1 MIDKRLVCKCSFL
14 GLVVSSMWSASAA
27 QLTTVDTIYVNGKVF
42 TADANDSLAEA
53 FAVAGDRFV
62 AVGSSAQV
70 RKLAGAML
78 P

>member
-1 MIDKRLVCKCSFL
+1 
-14 GLVVSSMWSASAA
+14 VSSMWSASAA

-70 RKLAGAML
+70 LKLAGAML